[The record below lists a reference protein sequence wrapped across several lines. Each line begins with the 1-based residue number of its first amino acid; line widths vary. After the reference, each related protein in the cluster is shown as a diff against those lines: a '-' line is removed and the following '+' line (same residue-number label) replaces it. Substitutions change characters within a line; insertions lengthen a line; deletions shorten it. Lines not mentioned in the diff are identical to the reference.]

1 MIKKLSSILLTAI
14 LVTTAVYS
22 QHEKSNDWEISVIPS
37 SVRLDPVTNE
47 VIENRFVLNK
57 NNTTGDIL
65 KQNWIY
71 DGRRV
76 SLKAAR
82 GEYISFQL
90 VLTNKSNAP
99 ISQVNVDLPSFQK
112 SGKQLA
118 IAPELFLVWSSE
130 VKTPST
136 G

>member
-1 MIKKLSSILLTAI
+1 M
-14 LVTTAVYS
+14 LVTIAVYG
-22 QHEKSNDWEISVIPS
+22 QHQKNSDWEISVIPS

-47 VIENRFVLNK
+47 IIENRFIMNK
-57 NNTTGDIL
+57 NNAPGDIL

-90 VLTNKSNAP
+90 VLTNKSSAP
-99 ISQVNVDLPSFQK
+99 INQVKVDVPSFSK
-112 SGKQLA
+112 SGKRLA

-130 VKTPST
+130 VKTPS
-136 G
+136 